1 MISKLDDEKYKT
13 FWNEFGKVLK
23 EGLGDYE
30 WQEKILELCRFD
42 TNKREFISI
51 EDYIKD
57 KEDKTIYYL
66 IGKDKELLKNSPL
79 LEGTDK
85 EVILLSDEIDELV
98 FPMVTKY
105 KEYEFKPL
113 NKEESKDLSD
123 EYKDLVAKVKV
134 TLNDEVKEVKVTDR
148 LKDSPAVLV
157 FDEEFNPQMEMMFKQ
172 MGMPVPE
179 VKPIL
184 ELNPNNEIVKK
195 LNENYNEDILKI
207 IFDEAKLTAGMEL
220 KNPKEFIDRINSILT
235 KI

>member
-1 MISKLDDEKYKT
+1 
-13 FWNEFGKVLK
+13 
-23 EGLGDYE
+23 
-30 WQEKILELCRFD
+30 
-42 TNKREFISI
+42 
-51 EDYIKD
+51 
-57 KEDKTIYYL
+57 
-66 IGKDKELLKNSPL
+66 
-79 LEGTDK
+79 
-85 EVILLSDEIDELV
+85 
-98 FPMVTKY
+98 MVTKY

-148 LKDSPAVLV
+148 LKDPPAVLV

-220 KNPKEFIDRINSILT
+220 KNPKEFIDRINSILK